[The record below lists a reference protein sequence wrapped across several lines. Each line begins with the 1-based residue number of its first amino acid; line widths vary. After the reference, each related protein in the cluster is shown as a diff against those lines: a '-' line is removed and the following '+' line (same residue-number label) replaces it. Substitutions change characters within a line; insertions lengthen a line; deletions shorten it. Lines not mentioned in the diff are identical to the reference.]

1 MMAMRGST
9 LIGVAILVWVAWIVL
24 ATDSEA
30 RIERTCQPVLW
41 VGNVA
46 TSLTQLTFNEQQE
59 SVHEAF
65 NSADYACRFTVWRL
79 LHEDAWI
86 ESQQGDESGVLS
98 GEREQ

>member
-1 MMAMRGST
+1 MMGVRGST

-41 VGNVA
+41 FGNVA
-46 TSLTQLTFNEQQE
+46 TSLTQLTFNEYQAWVQE
-59 SVHEAF
+59 SFE
-65 NSADYACRFTVWRL
+65 SADYACRFTVWRL

-86 ESQQGDESGVLS
+86 ESQQGTDPEAQT
-98 GEREQ
+98 GEGE